1 MKKVLWFCLVMCIN
15 FCVYAQSIVIT
26 GTITDP
32 EGEPIPGVSVLKV
45 NSSVGTV
52 SDLDGRYTIN
62 ASQGDQ
68 LRYSFMGF
76 ESQTLTVGSN
86 NVMNLVLQTDISSL
100 EEIVVVG
107 YGTAKKKELT
117 GATSQVRGEN
127 IEKMNM
133 PRLDQALQGQ
143 IAGVNISTN
152 SGAPG
157 GTSNIRIRGIS
168 TSGQNNPLILVD
180 GVIYDAAGLN
190 ALNPNDIE
198 SVNVLKDGTAGIY
211 GVRAAN
217 GVILIETK
225 KGSLNSKPSL
235 NFGAYYGVQQTARQL
250 DLLDAREY
258 AILKNEAFAAGGQ
271 SIPFNNTNLG
281 KGTDWQNAVFQD
293 APIQEYNLT
302 VTGGSD
308 KTTYSI
314 GGSYFGQQGIV
325 GGPKANFERYTARVN
340 FTTELAPRVRLT
352 NVLLFTREQSSSI
365 PQGGIGSVLF
375 NTVNAYPTEPIF
387 TEGRYSYLENVN
399 DIINPLAQMANTY
412 NDAWVNKIVGKQEV
426 SYDIN
431 NQFSVVGRAGY
442 NYALVDSKNFNPLV
456 WYGTGKFANSAAN
469 ANLDPVILNIGELAI
484 ERGANVSESRN
495 TFLDYNLEAFMNYNQ
510 TFSEDHRVRGTAG
523 VSYIGNRSE
532 GLNGVGFNI
541 PNNSL
546 ELADISANQAPGG
559 YLNNVGSFQSRQRL
573 TSVFARAEYD
583 FKQRYFV
590 SAILRRD
597 GSSNFG
603 ANNRVGYFPSISS
616 AWIVSEEDFFSSG
629 IMDFLKIR
637 ASYGISGNDQIGL
650 FRYRGLLNGQARY
663 VFNDLLV
670 NGAAIGTTSNPDLKW
685 ETTEQTNLG
694 LDATFFGSLDF
705 TANYFIKNTRD
716 LLFQPE
722 VSALL
727 GSYGAG
733 GFPPVIN
740 AGNVLNRGVELE
752 LGYAIRRASGFNIN
766 FDYNVTFLKNEVTS
780 VPQGLDFIPGAG
792 FGVGGS
798 VATRFQEGFPIGYF
812 IGYQTDG
819 IFQSQEEI
827 SSSPVAQQG
836 AQPGDLRFVD
846 QNGDGVINFGDDS
859 DRVMIGS
866 PIPDVIMGFTLGMDF
881 KGFDFSANLYA
892 ALGQDIIRN
901 YERQQPF
908 ANQLA
913 YNLERWTGPGTTN
926 EFPRLTTGQTR
937 NTVFSDF
944 YVEDGSFLRLRN
956 IQLGYTLP
964 QTLTQ
969 NLKISSVRFY
979 VAANNLVTLT
989 RYMGFDPDVGA
1000 GNPLFAGVDNGIYPQ
1015 AKTIMG
1021 GLNIKF

>member
-1 MKKVLWFCLVMCIN
+1 MKKILWFCITMCIN
-15 FCVYAQSIVIT
+15 ICLYAQSFVVT
-26 GTITDP
+26 GVITDP
-32 EGEPIPGVSVLKV
+32 DGDPIPGVSVLKV
-45 NSSVGTV
+45 NSTVGTV
-52 SDLDGRYTIN
+52 TDLDGRYTIN

-76 ESQTLTVGSN
+76 ESQTLTVGSGS
-86 NVMNLVLQTDISSL
+86 VMNLMLQSDISSL

-107 YGTAKKKELT
+107 YGTAKKRELT

-180 GVIYDAAGLN
+180 GVIYDAEGLN

-225 KGSLNSKPSL
+225 KGTLNAKPSL
-235 NFGAYYGVQQTARQL
+235 NFGAYYGVQQTARKL
-250 DLLDAREY
+250 DLLNAREY

-271 SIPFNNTNLG
+271 AMPFNNTSLG
-281 KGTDWQNAVFQD
+281 TGTDWQNAVFQD

-302 VTGGSD
+302 VTGGSA

-325 GGPKANFERYTARVN
+325 GGPKANFERYNARIN

-365 PQGGIGSVLF
+365 PQGGIGSVLY

-387 TEGRYSYLENVN
+387 IDGRYSYLENVN

-412 NDAWVNKIVGKQEV
+412 NDTWVNKIVGKEEI

-431 NQFSVVGRAGY
+431 NQFSLVGRAGY

-456 WYGTGKFANSAAN
+456 WYGPGKFANSAAN
-469 ANLDPVILNIGELAI
+469 ANLDPVILNIGDLAI

-495 TFLDYNLEAFMNYNQ
+495 TYFDYNLEAFLNYNQ
-510 TFSEDHRVRGTAG
+510 TFAEEHRVRGTAG

-541 PNNSL
+541 PNNAL
-546 ELADISANQAPGG
+546 DLADISANQAPGG

-573 TSVFARAEYD
+573 TSVFGRAEYD
-583 FKQRYFV
+583 FKQRYFI
-590 SAILRRD
+590 SAIVRRD

-603 ANNRVGYFPSISS
+603 VNNRIGYFPAVSG
-616 AWIVSEEDFFSSG
+616 AWIVSEEDFYNVG
-629 IMDFLKIR
+629 ALDFLKIR
-637 ASYGISGNDQIGL
+637 ASFGISGNDQIGL

-685 ETTEQTNLG
+685 ETTEQTNFG
-694 LDATFFGSLDF
+694 LDATFLGNLDF

-740 AGNVLNRGVELE
+740 AGNVLNKGVELE
-752 LGYAIRRASGFNIN
+752 LGYSIRRPSGFNIN
-766 FDYNVTFLKNEVTS
+766 LDYNVTFLKNEVTS
-780 VPQGLDFIPGAG
+780 VPQGLDFIPGAA

-798 VATRFQEGFPIGYF
+798 VATRFQQGFPIGYF

-827 SSSPVAQQG
+827 SSSPVAQPG

-866 PIPDVIMGFTLGMDF
+866 PIPDVIMGVTLGMDF
-881 KGFDFSANLYA
+881 KGFDFSANVYA

-913 YNLERWTGPGTTN
+913 YNLERWTGPGSTN
-926 EFPRLTTGQTR
+926 EVPRLTTGQTR

-944 YVEDGSFLRLRN
+944 YVEDGSFLRVRN

-969 NLKISSVRFY
+969 NLRISSVRLY

-1015 AKTIMG
+1015 ARTIMG

>member
-1 MKKVLWFCLVMCIN
+1 MKKILWFCLVMCIHIS
-15 FCVYAQSIVIT
+15 VYAQSIVVT
-26 GTITDP
+26 GVITDP

-52 SDLDGRYTIN
+52 TDLDGRYTIN
-62 ASQGDQ
+62 ANQGDQ

-76 ESQTLTVGSN
+76 ETRTLTVGSSN
-86 NVMNLVLQTDISSL
+86 MMSLILQSDISSL

-107 YGTAKKKELT
+107 YGTAKKRELT

-180 GVIYDAAGLN
+180 GIIYDAAGLN

-225 KGSLNSKPSL
+225 KGNLNTKPSL
-235 NFGAYYGVQQTARQL
+235 TFGAYYGVQQTARKL

-271 SIPFNNTNLG
+271 NRPFNNTNLG
-281 KGTDWQNAVFQD
+281 TGTDWQNEVFQE

-302 VTGGSD
+302 VTGGSE
-308 KTTYSI
+308 KTSYSI

-325 GGPKANFERYTARVN
+325 GGPKANFERYNARIN
-340 FTTELAPRVRLT
+340 FITELAPRVKLT

-365 PQGGIGSVLF
+365 PQGGIGSVLY
-375 NTVNAYPTEPIF
+375 NTVNAYPTEPVF
-387 TEGRYSYLENVN
+387 TQGRYSYLENVN
-399 DIINPLAQMANTY
+399 DIINPVAQMANTY

-426 SYDIN
+426 SYDIDN
-431 NQFSVVGRAGY
+431 RFSVVGRAGY

-456 WYGTGKFANSAAN
+456 WYGTGKFANTAVN

-484 ERGANVSESRN
+484 ERGANVSEARN
-495 TFLDYNLEAFMNYNQ
+495 TFFDYNLEAFMNYNQ

-541 PNNSL
+541 PNNAL

-559 YLNNVGSFQSRQRL
+559 YLNNVGSFQTRQRL

-583 FKQRYFV
+583 FKQRYFL

-629 IMDFLKIR
+629 IMDFFKIR

-694 LDATFFGSLDF
+694 VDATFFGSVDF

-752 LGYAIRRASGFNIN
+752 LGYAIRRASGFNVR

-798 VATRFQEGFPIGYF
+798 VATRFERGFPIGYF

-827 SSSPVAQQG
+827 SSSPVVQPG

-859 DRVMIGS
+859 DRVMVGS
-866 PIPDVIMGFTLGMDF
+866 PIPDVIMGFSLAMDF

-908 ANQLA
+908 ANQLS
-913 YNLERWTGPGTTN
+913 YNIDRWTGPGSTN
-926 EFPRLTTGQTR
+926 EIPRLTTGQTR

-956 IQLGYTLP
+956 IQMGYTLP
-964 QTLTQ
+964 NSLSR

-1015 AKTIMG
+1015 ARTFMG

>member
-798 VATRFQEGFPIGYF
+798 VATRFEEGFPIGYF

-827 SSSPVAQQG
+827 SSSTVAQQG